1 VTFNPLDLA
10 GAISSVINKLIELHR
25 IDKWCRLVFT
35 MAFSGIVSFLGTCGG
50 AMTLHRTAPE
60 SIGAGMVSAA
70 VMMTVLFRRSDLTKG
85 MVVALPE
92 EEARVEMQTDV
103 QVVEKK

>member
-1 VTFNPLDLA
+1 MIDLLGIA
-10 GAISSVINKLIELHR
+10 GAVSSTITKLIELHR

-50 AMTLHRTAPE
+50 ALTLHRTTLE
-60 SIGAGMVSAA
+60 SIGEGMISAA
-70 VMMTVLFRRSDLTKG
+70 LMMTVLFRRSDLTKG

-92 EEARVEMQTDV
+92 AEAELELKTSTEIIER
-103 QVVEKK
+103 K